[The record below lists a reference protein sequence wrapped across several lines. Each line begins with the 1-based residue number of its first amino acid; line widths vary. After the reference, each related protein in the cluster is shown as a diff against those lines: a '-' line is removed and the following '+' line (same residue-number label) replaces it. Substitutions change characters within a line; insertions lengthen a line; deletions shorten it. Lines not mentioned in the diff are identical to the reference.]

1 MNTLKFNITTDGDL
15 LVDNNTINETANFRG
30 NKDDLID
37 YLNHRVEAME
47 KHIKFLESECNALY
61 SQLPIT

>member
-37 YLNHRVEAME
+37 YLNHRVEAMT
-47 KHIKFLESECNALY
+47 KHIEFLEEECDALY
-61 SQLPIT
+61 GQIPNT